1 MAHVNYN
8 FFSKQ
13 GEAAIENKEIAG
25 ISCILQTLRIAM
37 SQEAACETPRQV
49 KLTVFGAFRAGKQ
62 YPDIPLS
69 MSIFSL
75 GSALRVLFQEQN
87 KYVYRTALPQTA
99 FADTPT
105 QIIIWQEIQE
115 IAHHHQSP
123 TKNSKEMHK
132 ISVSNSF
139 AYE

>member
-13 GEAAIENKEIAG
+13 GEAAIENKEIAS
-25 ISCILQTLRIAM
+25 ISCNLQTLRIAM

-49 KLTVFGAFRAGKQ
+49 KLTVSGAFRTGKQ

-75 GSALRVLFQEQN
+75 GSALRALFQEQN
-87 KYVYRTALPQTA
+87 KYVYRTALP
-99 FADTPT
+99 
-105 QIIIWQEIQE
+105 
-115 IAHHHQSP
+115 
-123 TKNSKEMHK
+123 
-132 ISVSNSF
+132 
-139 AYE
+139 